1 MRRSRSLSLTCAL
14 TSVVLLGGSPQALAD
29 HTDPGAPLSPVLP
42 QGSAGALTAGEGTW
56 GFVGNV
62 GPMEGTD
69 LEPFTKKGITYVA
82 GGSLGQGPPE
92 GLIIGQRIAQLTD
105 ADGKVI
111 PPKVVADH
119 GSAQCLAPASGVT
132 GLQHDVQAIPQ
143 VETELLIDTADAVG
157 RCHDTPG
164 GGLEIL
170 DVTGLG
176 EPGFEVREIGLMRFN
191 GLSHTV
197 TQDATTPGILYN
209 NGADFGSGT
218 GATAVAMTWT
228 DVVDIRSCLGLAG
241 KTLDQKRA
249 ACRPTAYRILYKPE
263 WTSKKLADGTLTE
276 PANCH
281 DITAAPGRLYC
292 AALNATLI
300 MDVSGL
306 LDATGKVKGTP
317 LPCTLVD
324 GTATGA
330 KVTDCALKPTG
341 STAAAPSTA
350 DAVLAYQQIGKPV
363 ATGARF
369 LGTINHPGRECAG
382 GQTACNTNLR
392 VLSTDGVAVAHEVD
406 PALDGTFMFVTDERG
421 GGILPPGATCAPG
434 IDNPIGNGGLH
445 VFDIR
450 NPAKPVY
457 ALKADGSK
465 AVFIG
470 TSPTP
475 SPSFCTIHV
484 IEQVPGEARI
494 MAGYYDGGT
503 KIIDYTVDADGKW
516 AFKEVA
522 SYRLP
527 GANTWASEVFKT
539 VDNADGTRTY
549 FFASNSLSLGQGT
562 ARGLDVFSWTGPTN
576 ALSSAIAAPGSG
588 PAPAPGTGPVTG
600 PPPGQAPPTSRP
612 GGGLAATGGNVALA
626 VTALALL
633 PVALLLR
640 RRLRTRG

>member
-1 MRRSRSLSLTCAL
+1 MRRTRSLSLVGAL
-14 TSVVLLGGSPQALAD
+14 SCVVLLGSTPALAD
-29 HTDPGAPLSPVLP
+29 HSDPTRTLSPVIP
-42 QGSAGALTAGEGTW
+42 QGAAGALIEGEGTW
-56 GFVGNV
+56 DFIGNV
-62 GPMEGTD
+62 GPMQGTD
-69 LEPFTKKGITYVA
+69 VEPFTKKGITYVA
-82 GGSLGQGPPE
+82 GGSLGQGPAPAP
-92 GLIIGQRIAQLTD
+92 IIGQRIVQLTE
-105 ADGKVI
+105 ADGTVI

-119 GSAQCLAPASGVT
+119 GSAQCAAPASGVT
-132 GLQHDVQAIPQ
+132 ALQHDVQAIPQ
-143 VETELLIDTADAVG
+143 VETELLIDTTDAVG

-176 EPGFEVREIGLMRFN
+176 EPGFEVREIALMRFN
-191 GLSHTV
+191 GTSHTV
-197 TQDATTPGILYN
+197 TQDATRPGIIYN
-209 NGADFGSGT
+209 NGADFGTGT
-218 GATAVAMTWT
+218 GDTAVAMTWT
-228 DVVDIRSCLGLAG
+228 DVIDVRSCLGLAG
-241 KTLDQKRA
+241 KTLAEKRA
-249 ACRPTAYRILYKPE
+249 ACKPIAYRIVYKPE
-263 WTSKKLADGTLTE
+263 WTSKRLADNTLTE

-300 MDVSGL
+300 MDVGGL
-306 LDATGKVKGTP
+306 LDATGKIKGTP
-317 LPCTLVD
+317 LPCTLVA
-324 GTATGA
+324 GTSTGA

-341 STAAAPSTA
+341 STSAAPTA
-350 DAVLAYQQIGKPV
+350 AESILAFQQIGKPS
-363 ATGARF
+363 ATGAKF
-369 LGTINHPGRECAG
+369 LGTFNHPGRECAG
-382 GQTACNTNLR
+382 GLTNCNTNVR
-392 VLSTDGVAVAHEVD
+392 VLSNDGVAVAHEAD
-406 PALDGTFMFVTDERG
+406 PALDGDFMFVTDERG

-450 NPAKPVY
+450 DPAKPVY

-484 IEQVPGEARI
+484 IEQVAGEARI

-522 SYRLP
+522 AYRLP
-527 GANTWASEVFKT
+527 GANTWASVVFKT
-539 VDNADGTRTY
+539 VDNPDGTRTY

-562 ARGLDVFSWTGPTN
+562 ARGLDIFSWTGPTN
-576 ALSSAIAAPGSG
+576 PLSSAIAAPGSAPVAG
-588 PAPAPGTGPVTG
+588 PGTG
-600 PPPGQAPPTSRP
+600 PPPGQAPPVTQP

-626 VTALALL
+626 LTALALL
-633 PVALLLR
+633 PVALVLR
-640 RRLRTRG
+640 RRLAMRG